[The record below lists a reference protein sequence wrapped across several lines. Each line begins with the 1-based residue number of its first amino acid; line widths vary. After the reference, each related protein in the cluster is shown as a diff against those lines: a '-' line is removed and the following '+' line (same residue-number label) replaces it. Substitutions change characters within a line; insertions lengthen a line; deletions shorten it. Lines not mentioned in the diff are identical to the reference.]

1 MPQTWDVEWR
11 GLPHTGQVVV
21 REKLNSED
29 FLPLSGEISFRI
41 IFTNR
46 GLKPR
51 DRAGDSRIALVVP
64 RFRFDAVTETERVS
78 STLSMP
84 PTSNRR
90 DPLIGQVF
98 RTEQGSRL
106 AALHT
111 RIVESYASG
120 RLYRQ
125 NQSHQSG
132 REFFAADSI
141 EQCLTELGVLM
152 LSDAFPSQDY
162 DHANFP
168 STLTDRDV
176 SALFSGLI

>member
-78 STLSMP
+78 SALSMP

-98 RTEQGSRL
+98 STEQVSRL

-111 RIVESYASG
+111 RIVESYASK

-132 REFFAADSI
+132 RVFFAADSI

-162 DHANFP
+162 DHASFLR
-168 STLTDRDV
+168 TLTDRDV

>member
-1 MPQTWDVEWR
+1 M
-11 GLPHTGQVVV
+11 
-21 REKLNSED
+21 S
-29 FLPLSGEISFRI
+29 S
-41 IFTNR
+41 
-46 GLKPR
+46 
-51 DRAGDSRIALVVP
+51 
-64 RFRFDAVTETERVS
+64 AV
-78 STLSMP
+78 SMP

-98 RTEQGSRL
+98 STEQVSRL

-111 RIVESYASG
+111 RIVESYASK

-132 REFFAADSI
+132 RVFFAADSI

-162 DHANFP
+162 DHASFLR
-168 STLTDRDV
+168 TLTDRDV

>member
-1 MPQTWDVEWR
+1 M
-11 GLPHTGQVVV
+11 
-21 REKLNSED
+21 
-29 FLPLSGEISFRI
+29 
-41 IFTNR
+41 
-46 GLKPR
+46 
-51 DRAGDSRIALVVP
+51 P
-64 RFRFDAVTETERVS
+64 RFRFDAVAEPERVS
-78 STLSMP
+78 SAVSMP

-98 RTEQGSRL
+98 STEQVSRL

-111 RIVESYASG
+111 RIVESYASK

-162 DHANFP
+162 DHASFLRTP
-168 STLTDRDV
+168 TDRDV